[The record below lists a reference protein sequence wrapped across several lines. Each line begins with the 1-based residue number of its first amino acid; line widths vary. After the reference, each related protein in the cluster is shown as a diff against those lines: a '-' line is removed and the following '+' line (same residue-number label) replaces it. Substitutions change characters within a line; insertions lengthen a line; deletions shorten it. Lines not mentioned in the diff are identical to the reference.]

1 MLNAEEMTMVL
12 ESAEETLKYIMSDVD
27 LVASELH
34 GLNSSIRRLREEN
47 GDEGD
52 GLPKELEAAI
62 DSIIPVLREFTNLHD
77 SIEFETD
84 VL

>member
-1 MLNAEEMTMVL
+1 MMNAEEMTMVL
-12 ESAEETLKYIMSDVD
+12 ESAEETLKYIMSDID

-34 GLNSSIRRLREEN
+34 GLNSSIRRLRDEN

-62 DSIIPVLREFTNLHD
+62 DSIIPVLREFTNLHND
-77 SIEFETD
+77 IEFETD
-84 VL
+84 AI